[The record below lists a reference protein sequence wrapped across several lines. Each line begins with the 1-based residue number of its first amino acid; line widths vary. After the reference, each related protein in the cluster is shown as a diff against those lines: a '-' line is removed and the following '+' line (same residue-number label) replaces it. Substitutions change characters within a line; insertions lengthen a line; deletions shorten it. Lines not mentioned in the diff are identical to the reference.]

1 MTSPHPI
8 EIFAPGRAE
17 LLGNHTDYNEGLV
30 MAIAVDRGITMR
42 GRKSKDGQIRL
53 RSESMDDEVVLKLDQ
68 LAPQAGPEE
77 WANYLLGVVELFQE
91 RGEWID
97 GFEAEV
103 ASDLP
108 MGAGLSSS
116 AALEVATGLFLQT
129 AFKTHLEPLELARI
143 AQKAEHTYTGVQCGL
158 LDQISSL
165 MSQAGHVTFIDCR
178 TYEVQH
184 VPLPEGVGFVI
195 ANSGVKH
202 ALTGG
207 EYNERRAS
215 CEAAAQAF
223 GVEAL
228 RDVSPT
234 MLIDRTR
241 IILQALDNGGS
252 AIGKNADGEDVEVE
266 IDLELE
272 PGQDPVEAHQIAAEA
287 MRIHFRRAAHVVGE
301 IARVEQGANFLR
313 AGDARE
319 FGRLMYASHES
330 SIINFENSC
339 PELDALVE
347 ATRGMDYCYGARLS
361 GGGFGGATIN
371 LVEAGRED
379 DFVTA
384 INQAFPG
391 TECLVTSAAAGAG
404 MK

>member
-1 MTSPHPI
+1 MT

-42 GRKSKDGQIRL
+42 GQKSGDSKIRL
-53 RSESMDDEVVLKLDQ
+53 RSESMDDEVVLDLNE

-91 RGEWID
+91 RGEWIE

-103 ASDLP
+103 KSDLP

-116 AALEVATGLFLQT
+116 AALEVATALFLQST
-129 AFKTHLEPLELARI
+129 FKTHIEPLELARI

-165 MSQAGHVTFIDCR
+165 MSKAGHVTFIDCR
-178 TYEVQH
+178 SYEVQH
-184 VPLPEGVGFVI
+184 VPLPEGVAFVI
-195 ANSGVKH
+195 ANSNVKH

-215 CEAAAQAF
+215 CEAAASAF
-223 GVEAL
+223 GVATL

-234 MLIDRTR
+234 MLIDRSR

-252 AIGKNADGEDVEVE
+252 AIGTNAAGEEVEVE

-272 PGQDPVEAHQIAAEA
+272 EGQDPAEAHKVAAEA
-287 MRIHFRRAAHVVGE
+287 MRVHFRRAAHVVGE
-301 IARVEQGANFLR
+301 IARVEEGAEFLR
-313 AGDARE
+313 AGDAKE

-330 SIINFENSC
+330 SMVNFENSC

-347 ATRGMDYCYGARLS
+347 ATRGLDYCYGARLS

-371 LVEAGRED
+371 LIEAGKEEAFVEAM
-379 DFVTA
+379 
-384 INQAFPG
+384 NQALPG

-404 MK
+404 SK